1 MGTFLIWLG
10 MSLSAAAT
18 THELR
23 LYESLVLPLHG
34 TTEVVVNR
42 PDVLDYQKIEQDQ
55 LVITGKQVGEAE
67 VLFFAKGVLQQRA
80 MVRILP
86 KLEPRLRLSLSN
98 LQRRLPELK
107 AETQENGIIV
117 LSGSIAARHRAEVT
131 ALLEAFPRLVSQ
143 LDWQPEAAPTMLVLE
158 LYIAEVKRSYARRF
172 GVRWPTA
179 INGPLLE
186 NASDWFHLPFSAQ
199 ATLDTLEREGHA
211 QVLAAPKLSAIN
223 GGNAQFLVGG
233 EFPIPQVSLH
243 GLQDITFRPYGV
255 QLEIAPQLLAD
266 GKVQAS
272 LSAELSSIDPAT
284 SVNGVPGLL
293 ARKVASTFVLPLGET
308 LVLSGLIQHE
318 QSSQTD
324 RFPELHALPILG
336 ALFRS
341 TQFQNAE
348 TDLVIM
354 VTPRLAVSEAEAQ
367 QTSERLQHDVKLFHR
382 AVGCSGLYDPVWQE

>member
-34 TTEVVVNR
+34 TTEVVVNH